1 MTTVADKRI
10 EISKFTFW
18 VICTIGGALIT
29 GSGAWAWSMSE
40 RLTKNQVDMGK
51 ALTMIENLDKRVE
64 ENLEL
69 SKTVI
74 ELTSQV
80 QILQA
85 QCDNNARQLNSK
97 NGVWFDMPDY
107 EKYVKPPIDSL
118 LDRVTRLE
126 VKNE

>member
-1 MTTVADKRI
+1 MTDKRI

-18 VICTIGGALIT
+18 LICTVGGALIA
-29 GSGAWAWSMSE
+29 GSGTWAWRMSE
-40 RLTKNQVDMGK
+40 ALTENQIQMGK
-51 ALTMIENLDKRVE
+51 AVTMIENLDKRVE

-74 ELTSQV
+74 ELHSQV
-80 QILQA
+80 QILRA
-85 QCDNNARQLNSK
+85 ETKANTRILDSK
-97 NGVWFDMPDY
+97 SGVWFDMPDY

-126 VKNE
+126 VRNE